1 MFLDCF
7 DMLMS
12 EMILKNK
19 KYILIYFRVK
29 IILKNNRYQTS
40 KHLFHIIII
49 SLVTKN

>member
-19 KYILIYFRVK
+19 KNILIYFQVK
-29 IILKNNRYQTS
+29 ITLKNNRYHTP
-40 KHLFHIIII
+40 KHLFHRIII